1 MGERPFAQGALVK
14 ERLARR
20 GGRDLSEADE
30 GRLVRVLPLEG
41 GGDVDLHQL
50 GLKQEDLRE
59 LFRLMAMTRRADL
72 EATALQRQG
81 ELAVYP
87 PLIGQE
93 AAQIGSAFALLR
105 SDWIFPSYRELGA
118 AVVRGVDLVEYL
130 HFYRAT
136 WHGGTYDPNAHR
148 FGMVSVPVGSQILH
162 AVGLAMGAKLDGI
175 SMATLVYFG
184 DGATSEGD
192 FHEGCNF
199 ASVFQAPVVFF
210 CQNNHWAISVPVSE
224 QTAAPIWRKAAA
236 YGFPGVRV
244 DGNDVLAVYQVTK
257 EAATLA
263 REEGIPTLIEAVTY
277 RLGPHSTADDASRYR
292 TDDEVRRWRA
302 LDPLDRY
309 RKWLEAAGYAN
320 DAFFDLVVTEA
331 KDFASRMRA
340 GLVASEPRP
349 VSELFEWVFADLPPH
364 LARQREEAL
373 EYAAEEAGA
382 ARASGASGSSGTPGS
397 PGGTDGGGT
406 SGGGGSGKGAGIG

>member
-1 MGERPFAQGALVK
+1 M
-14 ERLARR
+14 
-20 GGRDLSEADE
+20 
-30 GRLVRVLPLEG
+30 RVLPREG
-41 GGDVDLHQL
+41 AGDIDLFQL
-50 GLKQEDLRE
+50 GLKQEDLRT
-59 LFRLMAMTRRADL
+59 LFRLMALTRRADL

-93 AAQIGSAFALLR
+93 AAQIGSAFALR
-105 SDWIFPSYRELGA
+105 ESDWIFPSYRELGV
-118 AVVRGVDLVEYL
+118 AVARGVDLVEYL

-136 WHGGTYDPNAHR
+136 WHGGTYDANAHR

-162 AVGLAMGAKLDGI
+162 AVGFAMGAKLDGI
-175 SMATLVYFG
+175 SMTTLVYFG

-224 QTAAPIWRKAAA
+224 QTVAPIWRKAEA

-244 DGNDVLAVYQVTK
+244 DGNDVLAVYQVTR

-292 TDDEVRRWRA
+292 SDDEVRKWRA

-309 RKWLEAAGYAN
+309 RRWLEAAGYAS
-320 DAFFDLVVTEA
+320 DSFFDLVVTEA

-340 GLVASEPRP
+340 GVVASEPRP

-373 EYAAEEAGA
+373 EFAAEEAGA
-382 ARASGASGSSGTPGS
+382 AKSATPAGSAGASGGAGATDRGGASDSGSGA
-397 PGGTDGGGT
+397 
-406 SGGGGSGKGAGIG
+406 SGGGGSSRGSGIG